1 MAPEKI
7 GAQRLHLY
15 LSGHVQG
22 VGMRSFVWRKAE
34 GLGLNG
40 FVRNLPDGRV
50 EVVAE
55 GDPAL
60 LEQLMQD
67 LEKSP
72 VGRIDRITVADRGP
86 ASNRYRSFTIEY

>member
-1 MAPEKI
+1 MAPERI
-7 GAQRLHLY
+7 DAQQLHLY

-22 VGMRSFVWRKAE
+22 VGMRSFIWRMAE

-40 FVRNLPDGRV
+40 FVRNLPDRGV

-55 GDPAL
+55 GDPVL
-60 LEQLMQD
+60 LEQLIRD

-72 VGRIDRITVADRGP
+72 VGRIDRITIVSRGL
-86 ASNRYRSFTIEY
+86 ASGRYRSFAIEY

>member
-1 MAPEKI
+1 
-7 GAQRLHLY
+7 
-15 LSGHVQG
+15 
-22 VGMRSFVWRKAE
+22 MRSFVWRQAE

-60 LEQLMQD
+60 LEQLVRD
-67 LEKSP
+67 LKRSP
-72 VGRIDRITVADRGP
+72 VGRINKIAVASTGP
-86 ASNRYRSFTIEY
+86 ASGKYRSFTIEY